1 MTYRYRLSCEADLAD
16 IILLDQVANPHPW
29 GKSLIEQNL
38 QPQQK
43 RLNWL
48 VFDQNQDLC
57 GWLTASHILDE
68 SELELILVSP
78 HVRRQGLA
86 QGLIQAWLKQIKLI
100 PVNLC
105 MLEVRES
112 NLAARHLYEK
122 LGFIEVGRRK
132 NYYPTEL
139 GKEAAILMNLT
150 LSKD

>member
-1 MTYRYRLSCEADLAD
+1 MIYSYRPSAETDLAD
-16 IILLDQVANPHPW
+16 ILLLDQVANPHPW
-29 GKSLIEQNL
+29 GQASIEQNL
-38 QPQQK
+38 KPEQK

-48 VFDQNQDLC
+48 VLDQNQQVC
-57 GWLTASHILDE
+57 GWLTASNVLDE
-68 SELELILVSP
+68 SELELIIVSP
-78 HVRRQGLA
+78 HMRRQGLA
-86 QGLIQAWLKQIKLI
+86 QGLIQAWLNHIKSI
-100 PVNLC
+100 AVNLC

-122 LGFIEVGRRK
+122 LGFIEVGQRK

>member
-1 MTYRYRLSCEADLAD
+1 MNYSYRLSGEADVAD
-16 IILLDQVANPHPW
+16 IRLLDQVANPHPW
-29 GKSLIEQNL
+29 GDALIAQNL
-38 QPQQK
+38 HPGQK
-43 RLNWL
+43 RLNYVVL
-48 VFDQNQDLC
+48 DQNQNLC
-57 GWLTASHILDE
+57 GWLTASNVLDE
-68 SELELILVSP
+68 SELELIVVSP

-86 QGLIQAWLKQIKLI
+86 QGLTQAWLNHIKMI

-112 NLAARHLYEK
+112 NLAARRLYEK